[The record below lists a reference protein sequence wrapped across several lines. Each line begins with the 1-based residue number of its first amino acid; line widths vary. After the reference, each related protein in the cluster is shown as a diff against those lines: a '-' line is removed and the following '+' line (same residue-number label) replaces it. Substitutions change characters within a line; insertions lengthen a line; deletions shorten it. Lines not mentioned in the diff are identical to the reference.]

1 MFGDILTPLP
11 VSTNP
16 SRTKSMVIC
25 WFPWFYPLRKR
36 QQTRKRCPFFELRV
50 HAKFD
55 VDAKFGK
62 HTWFLP
68 DLRDLLRKASATT
81 TQIVNGIV
89 SLTYR
94 ELKELAKLLLRVRL
108 RMKTWVD
115 HLYPASKRSFNTVQW
130 SLAQWYNFIILQ
142 LFHIWGPF
150 NLTRRI
156 LTVHNLH
163 FIQALFLASLHL
175 TQTSYAFPIEAAI
188 FSQHLQAKRN

>member
-1 MFGDILTPLP
+1 MFGDILTTLP

-142 LFHIWGPF
+142 LFHIWG
-150 NLTRRI
+150 
-156 LTVHNLH
+156 
-163 FIQALFLASLHL
+163 HL
-175 TQTSYAFPIEAAI
+175 
-188 FSQHLQAKRN
+188 N